1 MPLLPTYYYKWELKL
16 TGTENVLVSYI
27 QAGEILDFF
36 SRKTDKKLAMFQK
49 KNEENGQTILN
60 LLFRSDY
67 KNSTWTPLSQQENFG
82 QLVKYFFKKS
92 DLKLDYIKVF
102 VQKISSRS
110 QKMCRKPQNC
120 CNVPSFDKLHTSWPP
135 SLFNSKK
142 INIKY

>member
-1 MPLLPTYYYKWELKL
+1 MPLLPTYYYKRELKL

-67 KNSTWTPLSQQENFG
+67 KNST
-82 QLVKYFFKKS
+82 
-92 DLKLDYIKVF
+92 
-102 VQKISSRS
+102 
-110 QKMCRKPQNC
+110 
-120 CNVPSFDKLHTSWPP
+120 
-135 SLFNSKK
+135 
-142 INIKY
+142 